1 MFLKRKK
8 KITLFFF
15 LEEAQLPTEIL
26 LVASSTLQ
34 NAVYSAVCQQE
45 YLCNSMT
52 LRDTRRAFRLE
63 QKM

>member
-26 LVASSTLQ
+26 LEASSV
-34 NAVYSAVCQQE
+34 VYSAVRQQK

-52 LRDTRRAFRLE
+52 LRDTWRAVRLE